1 MTAFDDATL
10 IAHALGELS
19 PAQAAEVAR
28 VAEADEE
35 LAAKLDAFGACVGKR
50 AEPTV
55 ATPRSFPPPRPSRRR
70 FFRQLAASVAGVAVL
85 GGAAYAGYEL
95 LREHPLLEDNFR
107 DEWLDTRLWDTYR
120 GRKGIR
126 EEGGHLRLLNRGSL
140 VTAATLPE
148 AVEIELD
155 WMWLDL
161 TGDPLYPDNLHIGLR
176 TSGRH
181 ETEHSFRLLD
191 GVEVEFQPHRGVACV
206 NPALAAADITRI
218 SPAGE
223 LKFAPGKWYHLRVT
237 DDGKRVSVFASG
249 PEIDRKYAK
258 EPAVAVDVPG
268 GHADRRVAFFNR
280 EYLAGANHESRIDN
294 VVIRKLVAK

>member
-1 MTAFDDATL
+1 MTTFDDATL

-28 VAEADEE
+28 AAAADEE
-35 LAAKLDAFGACVGKR
+35 LAAKLDAFCACVGKR
-50 AEPTV
+50 SEPADT
-55 ATPRSFPPPRPSRRR
+55 TPRSQSLSSPPRRR
-70 FFRQLAASVAGVAVL
+70 FFRQLAASVAGVVVL

-107 DEWLDTRLWDTYR
+107 DEWLDTRIWETHR

-140 VTAATLPE
+140 VTVATFPE
-148 AVEIELD
+148 AIEVELD

-181 ETEHSFRLLD
+181 EPEHNYRLLD
-191 GVEVEFQPHRGVACV
+191 GVEVVLKPHSGTVCV
-206 NPALAAADITRI
+206 NPALAADDRNRT
-218 SPAGE
+218 SPPGE
-223 LKFAPGKWYHLRVT
+223 LKFAPGKWYHLRIT
-237 DDGKRVSVFASG
+237 DDGKRVSVYASG

-258 EPAVAVDVPG
+258 EPAVAVDVTG
-268 GHADRRVAFFNR
+268 EYAERRVAFFNR
-280 EYLAGANHESRIDN
+280 EYVAGANHESRIDN